1 MTATMTRDD
10 ILKSRIPKRSTL
22 VRPEFPTAFVLRE
35 GDFLQLTDVQ
45 SKQVATMVAFNRH
58 DLDERLS
65 TSHTRSGNNSLV
77 LINEMAVFSNRHN
90 PMMVL
95 LEDTCGRHDILY
107 PACDSQTYLSD
118 YGIEEHANC
127 RDGLDSVL
135 RTHGIRYDDIP
146 DPINWFMNVGLRQ
159 RGRFEVREPLSER
172 GDYVLMRA
180 TMDLVVGVAACPQ
193 DQNAANAFRPT
204 DIQVRV
210 YS

>member
-1 MTATMTRDD
+1 MTATLTRDD

-22 VRPEFPTAFVLRE
+22 VRPEFPTAFLLRE
-35 GDFLQLTDVQ
+35 GDFLQITDVQ
-45 SKQVATMVAFNRH
+45 SKQVATMVAFNQH
-58 DLDERLS
+58 DPEECLS

-77 LINEMAVFSNRHN
+77 LINEMVVYSNRHN

-107 PACDSQTYLSD
+107 PACDAQSYISD
-118 YGIEEHANC
+118 YGIENHANC
-127 RDGLDSVL
+127 RDGLHQVL
-135 RTHGIRYDDIP
+135 KSRGINYDDIP
-146 DPINWFMNVGLRQ
+146 DPVNWFMNVGLRQ

-172 GDYVLMRA
+172 GDYVLVRA
-180 TMDLVVGVAACPQ
+180 TMDMIVGVAACPQ

-204 DIQVRV
+204 DIQVRI

>member
-10 ILKSRIPKRSTL
+10 ILRSRVPKRSTL
-22 VRPEFPTAFVLRE
+22 VRPGFPTAFILRE
-35 GDFLQLTDVQ
+35 GEFLQLTDLQ

-58 DLDERLS
+58 DPEERLS
-65 TSHTRSGNNSLV
+65 TAHTRAGNNSLV
-77 LINEMAVFSNRHN
+77 LVNEMAIFSNRHN

-107 PACDSQTYLSD
+107 PACDAQTYLAD
-118 YGIEEHANC
+118 YGIERHDNC
-127 RDGLDSVL
+127 RDGIQAAL
-135 RTHGIRYDDIP
+135 RSHNIRYDDIP
-146 DPINWFMNVGLRQ
+146 DPVNWFMNVGLRQ

-180 TMDLVVGVAACPQ
+180 TMDLIVSVAACPQ

>member
-1 MTATMTRDD
+1 LTATMTREE

-22 VRPEFPTAFVLRE
+22 VRPEFPTAFILRE
-35 GDFLQLTDVQ
+35 GEFLQLTDLQ

-58 DLDERLS
+58 DVDERLS
-65 TSHTRSGNNSLV
+65 TSHTRAGNNSLV
-77 LINEMAVFSNRHN
+77 LINEMAIFSNRHN
-90 PMMVL
+90 PMLVL

-107 PACDSQTYLSD
+107 PICDSQTYLTD
-118 YGIEEHANC
+118 YGIENHPNC
-127 RDGLDSVL
+127 RDGLNSVL
-135 RTHGIRYDDIP
+135 RTHQIKYDDIP

-159 RGRFEVREPLSER
+159 RGRFEVREPLTER

-180 TMDLVVGVAACPQ
+180 TMDLIVGVAACPQ

-204 DIQVRV
+204 DIQVRI

>member
-22 VRPEFPTAFVLRE
+22 VRPGFPTAFILRE

-118 YGIEEHANC
+118 YGIEDHPNC
-127 RDGLDSVL
+127 RGGLDAVL
-135 RTHGIRYDDIP
+135 RTHGIKYDDIP

-180 TMDLVVGVAACPQ
+180 TMDLVIGVAACPQ

>member
-1 MTATMTRDD
+1 MTATLTRDD

-22 VRPEFPTAFVLRE
+22 VRPEFPTAFLLRE
-35 GDFLQLTDVQ
+35 GDFLQITDVQ
-45 SKQVATMVAFNRH
+45 SKQVATMVAFNQH
-58 DLDERLS
+58 DPEECLS

-77 LINEMAVFSNRHN
+77 LINEMVVFSNRHN

-107 PACDSQTYLSD
+107 PACDAQSYVSD
-118 YGIEEHANC
+118 YGIENHANC
-127 RDGLDSVL
+127 RDGLHQVL
-135 RTHGIRYDDIP
+135 KSRGIDYDDIP
-146 DPINWFMNVGLRQ
+146 DPVNWFMNVGLRQ

-172 GDYVLMRA
+172 GDYVLVRA
-180 TMDLVVGVAACPQ
+180 TMDMIVGVAACPQ

-204 DIQVRV
+204 DIQVRI